1 MQNTKN
7 NLWESEMIKLLLK
20 TIWLG
25 FVVTFILGGC
35 GRGHK
40 KDTVEVLAC
49 EPNLET
55 LGVVPD
61 YAAQAIEAAGG
72 FEAWLRTKELQFD
85 CVVTFYQADGS
96 FYLTEQHYDVYPWS
110 NSIRISGRE
119 PQGKFV
125 WQFSKGQ
132 FSVLQGGDRIEALTG
147 AQSRCFAEV
156 ILNVITVP
164 ARFFDGSDEFVKL
177 PDPVKVQGQ
186 WYYRINRQI
195 KPAPVL
201 SARRPA
207 SREPRGQAKAET
219 VGVLSEAVFYQN
231 RDSSLFDML
240 CFPRMSA
247 GEFLT
252 VRGYDYCPREASGR
266 NEPTKAGIE
275 KEAVYVPGRIEI
287 FRSRFGGGGA
297 ADLQER
303 LVKIDFY

>member
-1 MQNTKN
+1 
-7 NLWESEMIKLLLK
+7 MIKLLLK

-55 LGVVPD
+55 LGVAPD
-61 YAAQAIEAAGG
+61 YAARAIEAAGG
-72 FEAWLRTKELQFD
+72 FEAWMRTKELQFD

-132 FSVLQGGDRIEALTG
+132 FSVLQGGERIEALTG

-156 ILNVITVP
+156 ILNVMTVP
-164 ARFFDGSDEFVKL
+164 ARFLDGSVEFVKL
-177 PDPVKVQGQ
+177 PEPVKVQGQ

-195 KPAPVL
+195 KTAPVL
-201 SARRPA
+201 SAPP
-207 SREPRGQAKAET
+207 PRLPVGRQERGGQAKAET
-219 VGVLSEAVFYQN
+219 AGVLSEAVFYQN
-231 RDSSLFDML
+231 RDSSLCDML
-240 CFPRMSA
+240 WFPRMSA

-252 VRGYDYCPREASGR
+252 VRGYDYKE
-266 NEPTKAGIE
+266 IE
-275 KEAVYVPGRIEI
+275 KGAVRFPARIEI
-287 FRSRFGGGGA
+287 FRSQFESGGA
-297 ADLQER
+297 VDLQQR

>member
-1 MQNTKN
+1 
-7 NLWESEMIKLLLK
+7 
-20 TIWLG
+20 
-25 FVVTFILGGC
+25 
-35 GRGHK
+35 
-40 KDTVEVLAC
+40 
-49 EPNLET
+49 
-55 LGVVPD
+55 
-61 YAAQAIEAAGG
+61 
-72 FEAWLRTKELQFD
+72 
-85 CVVTFYQADGS
+85 VVTFYQQDGS

-231 RDSSLFDML
+231 RDSSLCDML
-240 CFPRMSA
+240 WFPRMSPAPVSSPLSA
-247 GEFLT
+247 GPSSFLPT
-252 VRGYDYCPREASGR
+252 QEGGLMVRGYDYKE
-266 NEPTKAGIE
+266 IE
-275 KEAVYVPGRIEI
+275 KGAVCVPARIEI

>member
-1 MQNTKN
+1 
-7 NLWESEMIKLLLK
+7 MIKLLLK

-25 FVVTFILGGC
+25 FVVTSILGGC
-35 GRGHK
+35 GKEHK

-49 EPNLET
+49 APDPET
-55 LGVVPD
+55 FGVVPD
-61 YAAQAIEAAGG
+61 YAARSIEAAGG
-72 FEAWLRTKELQFD
+72 LDAWMKTKELQFD

-110 NSIRISGRE
+110 SSIRISGRE

-132 FSVLQGGDRIEALTG
+132 FSVLQGGDRIEGLTPVSAFAEITG
-147 AQSRCFAEV
+147 AVGSRCFAEV

-164 ARFFDGSDEFVKL
+164 ARFLDGSVEFVRL
-177 PDPVKVQGQ
+177 PDPVKVHGQ
-186 WYYRINRQI
+186 WYYRINRRI
-195 KPAPVL
+195 KPA
-201 SARRPA
+201 
-207 SREPRGQAKAET
+207 AEAA
-219 VGVLSEAVFYQN
+219 GDLSEAVFYQN

-240 CFPRMSA
+240 WFPRMSA

>member
-7 NLWESEMIKLLLK
+7 NLWGSEMIKLLLK

-25 FVVTFILGGC
+25 FVVTSILGGC
-35 GRGHK
+35 GREHK

-49 EPNLET
+49 EPNLGT

-61 YAAQAIEAAGG
+61 YGARAIEAAGG
-72 FEAWLRTKELQFD
+72 FDAWMRTKELQFD

-164 ARFFDGSDEFVKL
+164 ARFLDGSVEFVKL

-195 KPAPVL
+195 KTA
-201 SARRPA
+201 
-207 SREPRGQAKAET
+207 AEAA
-219 VGVLSEAVFYQN
+219 GVLSEAVFYQN
-231 RDSSLFDML
+231 RDSSLCDML
-240 CFPRMSA
+240 WFPRMSPA
-247 GEFLT
+247 PIRFGVNGGPPAFSRTQEGGLT
-252 VRGYDYCPREASGR
+252 VRGYDYNPAARRGSNVSA
-266 NEPTKAGIE
+266 KAGE
-275 KEAVYVPGRIEI
+275 EGALCVPARIEI

-297 ADLQER
+297 ADSQER